1 MFYPPKIPSYHPSFV
16 EVDENEDVAEKFKE
30 RIKSV
35 HNILAL
41 DKLKQEVCLKEK
53 LAKSGQ
59 LLHSIHNTASVAETA
74 NVVSTLFNI

>member
-59 LLHSIHNTASVAETA
+59 LLHSIRNTASVAETA